1 MNHSERLK
9 QLALLRANN
18 ERISLALGTIQSS
31 VTTLAELNK
40 QQAIPQ
46 SVMDNL
52 IEEQIT
58 PLLNELKS
66 NQKKIA
72 CLLLQV
78 SQPDPSTKVQ

>member
-9 QLALLRANN
+9 QLAQLKANN
-18 ERISLALGTIQSS
+18 ERISLALGTIQSA
-31 VTTLAELNK
+31 VNTLAELNK

-78 SQPDPSTKVQ
+78 SQPDASTKVQ